1 MKYSNTSQKSS
12 TVKRAKTYNSRNS
25 RVVTHRTTTLPV
37 YGLSTAERTGCSIF
51 HNLWSYVLVSRHFT
65 VYQNWARQIPP
76 THRALSL
83 QEPTVLCSRYNRIM
97 VSLHHSFDCKSIML
111 FLQGETRDSSRQSKA
126 FITRQVTGGRSK
138 LTEVRTRY
146 ARFIHLCHCLRLKLF
161 VTHDKQHELLIVIR
175 FAKGRIGPIGDDD
188 DGRAAGVVDS
198 R

>member
-126 FITRQVTGGRSK
+126 FITRQVTVVVPSWQK
-138 LTEVRTRY
+138 YEHVMHVSS
-146 ARFIHLCHCLRLKLF
+146 IC
-161 VTHDKQHELLIVIR
+161 VTVWDWNFSLHTMNSTN
-175 FAKGRIGPIGDDD
+175 F
-188 DGRAAGVVDS
+188 
-198 R
+198 